1 MNIEVN
7 EHIVLKR
14 NDETAIPSLVKYLN
28 DPTIYANT
36 LKIPSPYH
44 TEDGATFL
52 KLCDDFEAE
61 HGKQN
66 DWGIYKEDEL
76 IGGIGLLFNH
86 GVDSHKSEF
95 GYWLAA
101 PFRGQGIMT
110 QVVNRFATFC
120 FNDYKLVRLEAQVFV
135 DNPASAKVL
144 EKAGFKNLG
153 LHRKAHKKNGEYID
167 ALFFER
173 VHAY

>member
-1 MNIEVN
+1 MDIIVN
-7 EHIVLKR
+7 EHISLKR
-14 NDETAIPSLVKYLN
+14 NDDSAIPYFIKYLN

-36 LKIPSPYH
+36 LKVPSPYN
-44 TEDGATFL
+44 ESDGHDFL
-52 KLCDDFEAE
+52 KHCNDFEAE
-61 HGKQN
+61 HGKQK
-66 DWGIYKEDEL
+66 DWGIYQGEEL

-86 GVDSHKSEF
+86 GVDSHKSEI

-110 QVVNRFATFC
+110 QVVNRFASFC
-120 FNDYKLVRLEAQVFV
+120 FNDYKLVRLEAQVFFE
-135 DNPASAKVL
+135 NPASAKVL

-153 LHRKAHKKNGEYID
+153 LHRKAHKKDGAYQD

-173 VHAY
+173 VSAY